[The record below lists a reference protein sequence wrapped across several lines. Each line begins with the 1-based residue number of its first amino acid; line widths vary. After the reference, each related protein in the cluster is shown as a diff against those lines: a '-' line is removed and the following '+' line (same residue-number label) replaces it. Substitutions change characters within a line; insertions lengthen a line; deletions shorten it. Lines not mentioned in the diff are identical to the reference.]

1 MNDENKWYFRIK
13 ILSIGHETHE
23 KTRKV
28 KTCLVKMK
36 MLKNLLVLFCGV
48 GGC

>member
-1 MNDENKWYFRIK
+1 MSSGHNAMK
-13 ILSIGHETHE
+13 IGHEIHE

-28 KTCLVKMK
+28 KTRLVKMK

-48 GGC
+48 GG